1 MPLPER
7 AKPKPIKKF
16 RLPGARAFVDALPP
30 WGGEEDRQRRIYL
43 DRLEQLLAAK
53 DALGMITTAEAYK
66 QFIQAAGVLKNKP
79 ETAWQGL
86 VTTKGALPNADI
98 IAPNQDELSKGIPI
112 RAEEDWT
119 KYFSALTG
127 DIEAEAQS
135 KVATQQAI
143 QKATREFQDEQ
154 TRLENKR
161 IADTQEREAR
171 VAQFG
176 QQQKESKQSAQLAD
190 VRQWNTLMGGNQG
203 QGTGVLGAFNMAGL
217 GSGQERW
224 LRQQQSSSFEDWRR
238 ESLGRLTGSGNWI
251 RRWEIQ
257 HMPNP
262 YQVEEPTPLGEASEI
277 VGRLDSEIDRLE
289 SIAQYYPSG
298 SAPSGSELD
307 QLIQAV
313 PVALA
318 DLKSQRDEWQATRD
332 RLLATPFSDW
342 SAPQTP
348 WQQTPPAPAKLAELV
363 PSFRE
368 GQPIQKGATVP
379 TPSMQQWNRML
390 PSEQDMF
397 GGFLDWSQ
405 GSGAWEDIIAK
416 TKRMLPESIGLG
428 GRGGWSPAR
437 QGR

>member
-1 MPLPER
+1 MPLPK
-7 AKPKPIKKF
+7 KPAPEKIKKF
-16 RLPGARAFVDALPP
+16 RLPGARAYIDSLPP

-53 DALGMITTAEAYK
+53 DTLGMITTADAYK
-66 QFIQAAGVLKNKP
+66 QFLQAAKAFQGKP
-79 ETAWQGL
+79 ATAWQTLLTGKGL
-86 VTTKGALPNADI
+86 LPNVDI
-98 IAPNQDELSKGIPI
+98 IAPSQDELSRGIPI
-112 RAEEDWT
+112 KAEEAWS

-135 KVATQQAI
+135 EVALQRAK
-143 QKATREFQDEQ
+143 QKAITQYQQEQ
-154 TRLENKR
+154 TEIENKR
-161 IADTQEREAR
+161 ISDEQFNQAKM
-171 VAQFG
+171 AQFG
-176 QQQKESKQSAQLAD
+176 QRQQAEKEATAWAD
-190 VRQWNTLMGGNQG
+190 RRQFSTMFGANPE

-217 GSGQERW
+217 ETGRW
-224 LRQQQSSSFEDWRR
+224 QKQQLYGAFEDWRGQ
-238 ESLGRLTGSGNWI
+238 SLKTLTGSGNWI

-262 YQVEEPTPLGEASEI
+262 YQAEEPTPLGEASEI
-277 VGRLDSEIDRLE
+277 VGRLDTEIERLE

-298 SAPSGSELD
+298 SAPKGSELD

-318 DLKSQRDEWQATRD
+318 DLKSQHDEWQATRD
-332 RLLATPFSDW
+332 RLLSEPYSDFRAP
-342 SAPQTP
+342 SAP
-348 WQQTPPAPAKLAELV
+348 WQKTPPAPKFLTGLV
-363 PSFRE
+363 PGLGE
-368 GQPIQKGATVP
+368 GQPIYKGATVP
-379 TPSMQQWNRML
+379 TPSMQQWGRML
-390 PSEQDMF
+390 PSEQEMF

-405 GSGAWEDIIAK
+405 GSGAWDDIIAK